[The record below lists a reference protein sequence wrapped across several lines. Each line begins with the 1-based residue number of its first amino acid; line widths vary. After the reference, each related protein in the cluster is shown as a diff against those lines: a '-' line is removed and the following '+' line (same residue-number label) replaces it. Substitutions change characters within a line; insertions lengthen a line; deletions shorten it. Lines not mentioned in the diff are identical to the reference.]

1 MRLLAILLLLVAA
14 GVASANATVD
24 TNTIAGMDPAEAK
37 ANALCLAE
45 QEQPH
50 HQQLDFC
57 GAHCQCTC
65 GGRLEPIIFL
75 AGCPACT
82 VALCGTKY
90 PQQCAIKGVNVT
102 TSCGI

>member
-1 MRLLAILLLLVAA
+1 MLMLLVAA
-14 GVASANATVD
+14 GVAAANVTAD
-24 TNTIAGMDPAEAK
+24 AGKVAGIDEAEAK

-45 QEQPH
+45 QQQPH

-65 GGRLEPIIFL
+65 GGRMEPIIFL

-82 VALCGTKY
+82 VALCATKY

-102 TSCGI
+102 TTCGI